1 MAQNQ
6 YYDIKPKLWE
16 WDVLFNDLI
25 NVVPVPAPRT
35 WMGTRYND
43 IVKNSDNWF
52 YFFRKR
58 RWIKTIKTYNQRWKE
73 RDTYEPWR
81 ENWEF
86 TDMVIWNWR
95 RFFLR
100 RNNDWTLVR
109 VYVQTWVSWSWQLCD
124 DDIEAWKIVNVV
136 IWNYEEESWWQ
147 EKFIPSDLMAEDWKS
162 FRTSRDTYP
171 RFLKTQWIS
180 WWLSDEVISTQVYAI
195 QQIAEWWISTPV
207 NYWVIDLP
215 WNNWEVKYVYIKWK
229 WVVATVWQEVC
240 DDVAASMWLYLSDE
254 HKYYFI
260 HSDNLLASFPI
271 IDDYCDTYRNWI
283 NTIEL
288 NQTIPF
294 EVSVVTAKE
303 YWDTLSFCASR
314 WIISLSE
321 FHNAISTRD
330 AYLTSI
336 WEVLVEWTTITS
348 ATMRNNRI
356 VFLNKKWWLFI
367 WWTWYNQFNF
377 VTWPWITDW
386 DQIHWIYNVWKRF
399 TTVMPEYYA
408 LVLAWP
414 HDMAYFM
421 PAAEWFYQE
430 RWLYWIS
437 DKVWLFSKT
446 AYCAK
451 DWKLFMWRS
460 YKDIYYFEMSSNKYW
475 MQAWNFTYYSQD
487 WYTRLKDL
495 NQWMQEMNIDMTDN
509 EMFVSIFEPWNT
521 YWSIVLCEDRHY
533 NVRYTW
539 LFDNI
544 KISRVLDWWEIL
556 LWDRIYKYWFDY
568 DTRDDVDHEVKE
580 VIDII
585 FWDETPTANKM
596 FMFYKLAIW
605 DNSFISDNTWLST
618 NVTSS
623 WRLRDRNIH
632 LTTTR
637 YVSMLNSKESDEKI
651 REWDFWYSIT
661 WHWQREYS
669 WFQRELKKYSEIMDA
684 QEYIPRKS
692 NNTASWLWLYSVL
705 KENIWQQWELL
716 QITLL
721 AWWVDNVEVGS
732 CFIWRYPM
740 DYDYADIEDV
750 IVDPSELTY
759 NSETEWHINVENN

>member
-6 YYDIKPKLWE
+6 YYDIKPKLWDG
-16 WDVLFNDLI
+16 DVLFNDLI

-35 WMGTRYND
+35 WMWTRKDD
-43 IVKNSDNWF
+43 IVKFSDNWY

-58 RWIKTIKTYNQRWKE
+58 RWINTIKTYRKNWTTE
-73 RDTYEPWR
+73 DTNESWR

-100 RNNDWTLVR
+100 RNNAWSLVR
-109 VYVQTWVSWSWQLCD
+109 VYAQVWVSWSWQLCD
-124 DDIEAWKIVNVV
+124 DDISAWRIVNVSL
-136 IWNYEEESWWQ
+136 NDENAEDYE
-147 EKFIPSDLMAEDWKS
+147 DLLADDWKS
-162 FRTSRDTYP
+162 FIVAQDTYP
-171 RFLKTQWIS
+171 RFLKTQWMT
-180 WWLSDEVISTQVYAI
+180 WLIDNDIDTTLYSI
-195 QQIAEWWISTPV
+195 QQISEWWASTPV

-215 WNNWEVKYVYIKWK
+215 WSNWKASYVYIKNK
-229 WVVATVWQEVC
+229 WIVASVWMKVC
-240 DDVAASMWLYLSDE
+240 DDVASAMWLEVSDDHEYYFVLSD
-254 HKYYFI
+254 
-260 HSDNLLASFPI
+260 NMLASFPI
-271 IDDYCDTYRNWI
+271 VSDYCEEYRNWASW
-283 NTIEL
+283 L
-288 NQTIPF
+288 LLDQTIPY
-294 EVSVVTAKE
+294 EVSVMASSS
-303 YWDTLSFCASR
+303 YWDTLSFCTAR
-314 WIISLSE
+314 WIVQISE
-321 FHNAISTRD
+321 YVAKFENKNYRD
-330 AYLTSI
+330 SYINIT
-336 WEVLVEWTTITS
+336 WETLVEWSTITS
-348 ATMRNNRI
+348 ATMWNNRI
-356 VFLNKKWWLFI
+356 VFLTKAWWLFI
-367 WWTWYNQFNF
+367 WWSWYNQLNF
-377 VTWPWITDW
+377 VTWPATTDW

-421 PAAEWFYQE
+421 PNTEWWYQE
-430 RWLYWIS
+430 RWLYEIS
-437 DKVWLFSKT
+437 DKVWLFNET
-446 AYCAK
+446 AYCHK

-487 WYTRLKDL
+487 RCTRLKDL
-495 NQWMQEMNIDMTDN
+495 NQWIQKMNIDMTDN
-509 EMFVSIFEPWNT
+509 EMFVSIHEPANK

-539 LFDNI
+539 LFENI

-568 DTRDDVDHEVKE
+568 DVKDDEQYEITE

-605 DNSFISDNTWLST
+605 DNSFISDNTWLTT

-637 YVSMLNSKESDEKI
+637 YVSMLNNKESEDKI
-651 REWDFWYSIT
+651 REWDFWYEIL
-661 WHWQREYS
+661 WHWKREYS
-669 WFQRELKKYSEIMDA
+669 WFQRELRKYAEIMDI
-684 QEYIPRKS
+684 QKYNPRKS
-692 NNTASWLWLYSVL
+692 NSLASWLWLYSVL
-705 KENIWQQWELL
+705 KENIWQEWELL
-716 QITLL
+716 QITLIS
-721 AWWVDNVEVGS
+721 WWVDNVEVWS
-732 CFIWRYPM
+732 CFIWRYPK
-740 DYDYADIEDV
+740 DFDYADIEDV
-750 IVDPSELTY
+750 IVDKSELTS